1 MLPGMRVFAML
12 LLLAGSTFVRAQ
24 SCGPVPTTINGD
36 GAPVVAGTNELQ
48 IGNNGTVTNGT
59 STVPAVGNGT
69 SVSTSSGVQP
79 PGQSLPGFLPSTFPT
94 VGTTDAT
101 VDNGTLAAGLYDDIT
116 LRNTSTFSGG
126 TYYMQTI
133 SANNGVT
140 LNIAAGDYFVENFSA
155 GNNFHLNVTSGPVR
169 IFVKNSFQTGNDPI
183 FNAGGSPADLQIY
196 LYDNASLQFGNSD
209 NSNTSANFSGLIYAP
224 GGNTS
229 ISMGNNNTVQGA
241 VLSGGSVSLGNN
253 TGLIFDPATQ
263 DAIGSI
269 DTCGLI
275 GDWRMDEISAWNGT
289 AGEVKD
295 SSGKGRHGTA
305 VAGATTASASP
316 AFTSGAQ
323 STCGYGYFDRTGT
336 LRTYVSLPSVPK
348 MTQSFTVVA
357 WIRSSSSTS
366 QHQRIFSN
374 DDNDNGWAL
383 SLADGTSTGIVR
395 LFNRNVSFSGV
406 SGGTI
411 SDGNVS
417 LNTPNVITSN
427 NWFFVA
433 ASVDTT
439 RRTVTLYVYNT
450 AGSQVAKT
458 TASYVG
464 SWCAS
469 STCAGTS
476 AIGGETSASS
486 EGQQNSWH
494 FLGNI
499 DEVRLFLS
507 ALSQTDVQAA
517 RTRVRACPSAGPD
530 HIRIFLNNDS
540 SALTCSPR
548 ALSAIACADS
558 ACNTRYGNSVS
569 VTLAP
574 NGVSATIPANGTGTP
589 TVSST
594 AVGSQN
600 VTLSASSPAAG
611 GSPNFRCYA
620 GTVGAPG
627 SEITGSCSLS
637 FAASGLILSVPN
649 HLSCKMQTLTI
660 SAVKTDDAT
669 RKCVPA
675 FDSGA
680 SRDIAFR
687 FSYAD
692 PDPGSVPATTA
703 HVPRIG
709 SVADGNP
716 ASGTALATGADRTL
730 TLTFNGGNATTGFLY
745 DDAGGIVLKAS
756 YAGSAATGDAGLT
769 LTGSSSPAII
779 VAPASFSLAVP
790 AAPLT
795 AGTPF
800 PVTVTARNACTS
812 PATTTNFGKEAS
824 SNPVALSSTNA
835 VPGNGN
841 AAAIADAIVAGG
853 GASPFAGSGAGAK
866 DITWN
871 EVGTVDIVAT
881 LSSYQGWA
889 LPTAAT
895 GLTTAGRFKP
905 HHLETEVTPGCA
917 TAFTYSG
924 QPFTVKTTAYRQG
937 GTGTNGVTANYAG
950 ATWARDIAFTA
961 LSDSPLVP
969 VPVGT
974 GGLSNGAHQSTDFSA
989 GSATRSN
996 VSFAFANQKTA
1007 PLTITLRATESSG
1020 SDGVTSNGYV
1030 EGSTQQRSGRLWL
1043 GNAFGSEFLTLR
1055 LPMQTQFWSAT
1066 GWQRNVADTCTQLI
1080 VPNSGNGGLVFGA
1093 QTTVNQLAAGETTA
1107 SMAGTPAGRVVDGDP
1122 LFSLS
1127 APGAGNF
1134 GHVDVDASKLGA
1146 PVWLPPTGNARACF
1160 GTCGPRRPVVIFQ
1173 RGGY

>member
-1 MLPGMRVFAML
+1 MLPRMRMFALL
-12 LLLAGSTFVRAQ
+12 LLLASSTFVRAQ
-24 SCGPVPTTINGD
+24 SCGPVPTTINGE
-36 GAPVVAGTNELQ
+36 GAPVVAGTNDLQ

-101 VDNGTLAAGLYDDIT
+101 VNNSTLAAGLYDDIT

-155 GNNFHLNVTSGPVR
+155 GNNFLLNVTSGPVR
-169 IFVKNSFQTGNDPI
+169 IFVKNSFQTGNDPVL
-183 FNAGGSPADLQIY
+183 NAGGSPANLQIY
-196 LYDNASLQFGNSD
+196 LYDNASLQFGNSS

-229 ISMGNNNTVQGA
+229 ISMGNNNTIQGA

-275 GDWRMDEISAWNGT
+275 GDWRMDEVTAWNGT

-295 SSGKGRHGTA
+295 SSGRKYHGTA

-316 AFTSGAQ
+316 AYSSGAQ
-323 STCGYGYFDRTGT
+323 STCGYGYFDRSGT
-336 LRTYVSLPSVPK
+336 LRTYVTLPGVPK
-348 MTQSFTVVA
+348 MTQSFTVAA
-357 WIRSSSSTS
+357 WIRSTNASA
-366 QHQRIFSN
+366 QHQRIVSN
-374 DDNDNGWAL
+374 DDSDSGWAL
-383 SLADGTSTGIVR
+383 SLADGTGSGIIR

-406 SGGTI
+406 TGGTV
-411 SDGNVS
+411 DAGNVA

-427 NWFFVA
+427 NWYFVA
-433 ASVDTT
+433 ATIDTT
-439 RRTVTLYVYNT
+439 RRMATIYVYNT
-450 AGSQVAKT
+450 SGTQLAKT
-458 TASYVG
+458 TATYTG

-469 STCAGTS
+469 STCTGATS
-476 AIGGETSASS
+476 IGGETSASS
-486 EGQQNSWH
+486 EGRQDSWH

-499 DEVRLFLS
+499 DEVRLYLA
-507 ALSQTDVQAA
+507 ALSQTDVQSA
-517 RTRVRACPSAGPD
+517 RTRVRTCPSAGPN
-530 HIRIFLNNDS
+530 HIRVFLNNDS

-548 ALSAIACADS
+548 VLSAIACADS
-558 ACNTRYGNSVS
+558 TCNTRYGGSVS

-574 NGVSATIPANGTGTP
+574 NGTSATIPANGTGSP
-589 TVSST
+589 
-594 AVGSQN
+594 AVGSTSVGPQS
-600 VTLSASSPAAG
+600 VTLSAASPSPG

-627 SEITGSCSLS
+627 TEITGACNLN

-649 HLSCKMQTLTI
+649 HLSCKAQTLTV

-669 RKCVPA
+669 KKCVPA
-675 FDSGA
+675 FDNGA
-680 SRDIAFR
+680 SRAIAFR
-687 FSYAD
+687 FAYGD
-692 PDPGSVPATTA
+692 PNPASAPATTA

-716 ASGTALATGADRTL
+716 ASGTALATGSDATL
-730 TLTFNGGNATTGFLY
+730 SMTFNGGEATTGFLY
-745 DDAGGIVLKAS
+745 DDAGGIVLTAS
-756 YAGSAATGDAGLT
+756 YVGSAATGDNGLT
-769 LTGSSSPAII
+769 MSGTSNPAII
-779 VAPASFSLAVP
+779 IAPASLSVAVP

-795 AGTPF
+795 AGAPF
-800 PVTVTARNACTS
+800 STTVTARNACAT
-812 PATTTNFGKEAS
+812 PATTTNFGKES
-824 SNPVALSSTNA
+824 GTNSVALSSTNP
-835 VPGNGN
+835 VPGIGN
-841 AAAIADAIVAGG
+841 ATAIADAIVAGG
-853 GASPFAGSGAGAK
+853 VGSPFAGSGTGAK
-866 DITWN
+866 DLTWN
-871 EVGTVDIVAT
+871 EVGTVDVVAS
-881 LSSYQGWA
+881 LSSYQGWT
-889 LPTAAT
+889 LTTAAT
-895 GLTTAGRFKP
+895 GSTTAGRFKP
-905 HHLETEVTPGCA
+905 HHLETEVTPGCGA
-917 TAFTYSG
+917 AFTYSG

-937 GTGTNGVTANYAG
+937 GSGTNGVTANYAG
-950 ATWARDIAFTA
+950 PTWARDVAVTA
-961 LSDSPLVP
+961 WSGSPLVA
-969 VPVGT
+969 VPVATGT
-974 GGLSNGAHQSTDFSA
+974 LSNGTHLATDFSA
-989 GSATRSN
+989 GSATSSN

-1007 PLTITLRATESSG
+1007 PLTVTLRATESSG
-1020 SDGVTSNGYV
+1020 SDGVTSNGHV
-1030 EGSTQQRSGRLWL
+1030 EGTTHERSGRLWL
-1043 GNAFGSEFLTLR
+1043 GNAFGSEFLSLR
-1055 LPMQTQFWSAT
+1055 MPMQAQFWSAT
-1066 GWQRNVADTCTQLI
+1066 GWQRNVADSCTQLI
-1080 VPNSGNGGLVFGA
+1080 VPSSGNGGLVFGA
-1093 QTTVNQLAAGETTA
+1093 QTAVNQLAAGETTA
-1107 SMAGTPAGRVVDGDP
+1107 SMAGAPAGRLVDGDP

-1134 GHVDVDASKLGA
+1134 GYVDIDSSKLGA
-1146 PVWLPPTGNARACF
+1146 PSWLPPTGNSRACF